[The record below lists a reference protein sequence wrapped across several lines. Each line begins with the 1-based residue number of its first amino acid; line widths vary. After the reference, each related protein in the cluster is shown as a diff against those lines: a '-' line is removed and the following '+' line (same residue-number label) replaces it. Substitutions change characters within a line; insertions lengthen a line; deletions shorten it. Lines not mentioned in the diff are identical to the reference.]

1 MCVSGFSLWWVYL
14 SLQTTNMHL
23 SCPDSISLRYSNNCQ
38 FRYYYTE
45 NLKCRSCLAILLQ
58 HERICRSARLYF
70 NILMSTSRLILNN
83 AQFSL
88 LLPRAECA
96 QEMCYSLFTPC
107 PDLPSMG
114 PQTAA
119 GWTLRF
125 SISEETILSGLFT
138 VKLSSCFVY

>member
-1 MCVSGFSLWWVYL
+1 MCVSQISLCDGCL

-23 SCPDSISLRYSNNCQ
+23 SCTVSLRYRNNGQ
-38 FRYYYTE
+38 FCYCYTE
-45 NLKCRSCLAILLQ
+45 NLKCRNCLAFLLLLQ

-83 AQFSL
+83 APFSFSL
-88 LLPRAECA
+88 LVPRAECA

-107 PDLPSMG
+107 PDLPGMG

-119 GWTLRF
+119 GWTSLF
-125 SISEETILSGLFT
+125 PISEETILSGFCLQ
-138 VKLSSCFVY
+138 LN

>member
-1 MCVSGFSLWWVYL
+1 MCVRFL
-14 SLQTTNMHL
+14 SVVGICHYRLKYAFVL
-23 SCPDSISLRYSNNCQ
+23 SRLCFVQQQWAVPFLLYRESH
-38 FRYYYTE
+38 
-45 NLKCRSCLAILLQ
+45 KCRSCLAFLLLQ

-83 AQFSL
+83 APFSL

-107 PDLPSMG
+107 PDLPGMG

-119 GWTLRF
+119 GWTSLF
-125 SISEETILSGLFT
+125 YISEETILSGLFT
-138 VKLSSCFVY
+138 VKLSSCFVF